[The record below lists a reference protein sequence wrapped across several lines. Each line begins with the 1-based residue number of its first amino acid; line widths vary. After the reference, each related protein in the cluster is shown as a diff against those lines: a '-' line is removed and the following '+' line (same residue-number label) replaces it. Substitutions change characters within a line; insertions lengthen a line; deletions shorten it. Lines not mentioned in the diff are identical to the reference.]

1 MHFTFIIYLA
11 FHYSNMPGVNELRK
25 SLKRGEVYRRND
37 LTKWS
42 NAVDR
47 HLDILVDDGTL
58 QKLSRGVYYYPKE
71 TVFGKT
77 PPEEQVLIRS
87 FLKDN
92 NFLLTSQNDY
102 NQLGVGTTQLYNQ
115 RIVYNHK
122 RHGEF
127 NLGGRKFSFRLKPR
141 FPKKITRE
149 FLLIDLLNNLK
160 TLAEDPNR
168 ILNNIKKELEKTD
181 PQKIETLAELYGTV
195 KTKKIIQSILDSK
208 EMHGLSAQS

>member
-1 MHFTFIIYLA
+1 M
-11 FHYSNMPGVNELRK
+11 SGVNQLRK

-47 HLDILVDDGTL
+47 HLDILVGEGTL

-77 PPEEQVLIRS
+77 PPDEQVLIRS

-92 NFLLTSQNDY
+92 NFILTSPNDY

-127 NLGGRKFSFRLKPR
+127 KLGGRKFFFRLKPR

-149 FLLIDLLNNLK
+149 FLLVDLVNNLK
-160 TLAEDPNR
+160 TIAEDSNR
-168 ILNNIKKELEKTD
+168 IIKNISSEIGNVDRKNLETMVD
-181 PQKIETLAELYGTV
+181 LYGNV
-195 KTKKIIQSILDSK
+195 KTKKIYQVLLNSK
-208 EMHGLSAQS
+208 EMHGLSTQS